1 MHPSQQI
8 RGEKSDILDGK
19 KIALC
24 VTGSIAAVETVKLA
38 RELIRHG
45 AEVFIYVTKDALKFV
60 GKDSLLFATGNEVVD
75 KLTGR
80 DEHLEDF
87 DMVLVAPATANVIS
101 KAACGIAD
109 DAVTTLILANLNKCV
124 FVPTMDERMRKNPI
138 LGENIKKLENYC
150 KFIEP
155 LKEEGKLKIP
165 PVESISAEVMHFL
178 RDELRGKKI
187 LVIGGA
193 GYERIDDFRIITNL
207 STGKTAVEIAKYAY
221 YYGGEVKLLMAL
233 HSVDVPSFLDT
244 ESFDSVESLISR
256 IDSFKEYDAIVVPAA
271 LPDFKPEKREGKIKD
286 LEDMEKIRFEET
298 PKFLRELRKKYR
310 GILVGFKAEAGIDE
324 EELVRR
330 ARSRMKE
337 YALNIMVANLV
348 EDVKMDYTKAAII
361 FDDEDIEKFKGRKD
375 MLAKRIVELLVEC
388 L

>member
-155 LKEEGKLKIP
+155 LKEEGKLKHP
-165 PVESISAEVMHFL
+165 
-178 RDELRGKKI
+178 R
-187 LVIGGA
+187 
-193 GYERIDDFRIITNL
+193 N
-207 STGKTAVEIAKYAY
+207 
-221 YYGGEVKLLMAL
+221 
-233 HSVDVPSFLDT
+233 
-244 ESFDSVESLISR
+244 
-256 IDSFKEYDAIVVPAA
+256 
-271 LPDFKPEKREGKIKD
+271 
-286 LEDMEKIRFEET
+286 
-298 PKFLRELRKKYR
+298 
-310 GILVGFKAEAGIDE
+310 
-324 EELVRR
+324 
-330 ARSRMKE
+330 
-337 YALNIMVANLV
+337 
-348 EDVKMDYTKAAII
+348 
-361 FDDEDIEKFKGRKD
+361 
-375 MLAKRIVELLVEC
+375 
-388 L
+388 